1 MSEAEKKK
9 IEELQKLKKAKK
21 LKKEE
26 KPSNDL
32 GLPKLN
38 RDALPPV
45 QMNRRG
51 QFEMIPDF
59 LQQKEI
65 KRDLTNLNEMDMIQ
79 ETSKAFMESKQDDN
93 SGPSMKELF
102 EKKRLEAEK
111 KMEESKN
118 KKSLLKP
125 GAPTEEEK

>member
-1 MSEAEKKK
+1 MVYLKNFWSWIKTPYTKWKRKQALKKK
-9 IEELQKLKKAKK
+9 LEELQKLRKEKK
-21 LKKEE
+21 LKKEA

-59 LQQKEI
+59 L
-65 KRDLTNLNEMDMIQ
+65 
-79 ETSKAFMESKQDDN
+79 
-93 SGPSMKELF
+93 
-102 EKKRLEAEK
+102 
-111 KMEESKN
+111 
-118 KKSLLKP
+118 
-125 GAPTEEEK
+125 